1 MEPSGENRL
10 LGERALPSLLAVAR
24 GKVPIAGGKLVTV
37 TFVRR
42 GTIIQRQGQKLF
54 T

>member
-10 LGERALPSLLAVAR
+10 LGERALSPLLVVAR
-24 GKVPIAGGKLVTV
+24 GKVPIAGGKLVSV

-42 GTIIQRQGQKLF
+42 GNIIRRQGQKLF